1 MLTARTARTIFGFA
15 LIAVLLLQLVLFILV
30 HFTGKLSSHIT
41 PDSLASTQINPPA
54 TTAPAA
60 VTPTSTGRSFPRLFL
75 KYLIGLSDYFGLI
88 FAILLAL
95 MLLLLLNVM
104 LIGRLIG
111 VSHVTSAFI
120 WSLIVLLLVFP
131 WQAFLNNQ
139 DLTGIEWKVPG
150 VLYTWDELVYH
161 GRFENFGNGWFQNWV
176 RFVVAPLVTMIL
188 AFTVLLKSG
197 AGLRMALGEDSGN
210 SKKGKNDLMD
220 DLAADR
226 NVIR

>member
-15 LIAVLLLQLVLFILV
+15 LMLILLIQLVLFILV
-30 HFTGKLSSHIT
+30 HFTARLNNHVT

-60 VTPTSTGRSFPRLFL
+60 TTPTSSPRSFPRLFL
-75 KYLIGLSDYFGLI
+75 KYLVGLCDYFGLI
-88 FAILLAL
+88 FAVLLCL

-120 WSLIVLLLVFP
+120 WSLVVLLLVFP

-139 DLTGIEWKVPG
+139 DLPSIEWKVPG
-150 VLYTWDELVYH
+150 VLFTWDELVYH

-176 RFVVAPLVTMIL
+176 RFVIAPIVTMVL
-188 AFTVLLKSG
+188 TFTVLLKSG
-197 AGLRMALGEDSGN
+197 AGLRMALGEENGL
-210 SKKGKNDLMD
+210 SKKQKD
-220 DLAADR
+220 DLDEDLGADR
-226 NVIR
+226 NMIR

>member
-1 MLTARTARTIFGFA
+1 MLTARTARTVFGFA
-15 LIAVLLLQLVLFILV
+15 LILVLFFQLVLFVVV
-30 HFTGKLSSHIT
+30 HFTGKLSQHVA
-41 PDSLASTQINPPA
+41 PDSLSAQIEVPA
-54 TTAPAA
+54 TTAPATA
-60 VTPTSTGRSFPRLFL
+60 TPPASGRSFPKLLL
-75 KYLIGLSDYFGLI
+75 KYVVGLSDYFGLI
-88 FAILLAL
+88 FAILLSL

-120 WSLIVLLLVFP
+120 WSLVVLLLVFP

-139 DLTGIEWKVPG
+139 NLTSIEWKVPG
-150 VLYTWDELVYH
+150 VLYTWEELVYH

-176 RFVVAPLVTMIL
+176 RFVIAPFVTIVL

-197 AGLRMALGEDSGN
+197 AGLRMALGEDNGG

-220 DLAADR
+220 DLATDR